1 MTNSSILRPSPPF
14 PLRER
19 AFRAAVAMLLVL
31 ALAHALTQTVLAQES
46 SREEVHYVGAHDI
59 VVVPV
64 NLNEGAGSAQYAVI
78 VTDPETGDPVSDAR
92 VVLVAANA
100 EQGEPGWAIA
110 TNSPADPAQ
119 YNVNL
124 KLDSTG
130 VWAISADVSS
140 PLGADLVEVTE
151 LEVPSVNRLTQGSW
165 VYFGVFGAILAGIA
179 YVWWSARRDYR
190 RKRAARA
197 DLNV

>member
-1 MTNSSILRPSPPF
+1 MTTHANTRTL
-14 PLRER
+14 
-19 AFRAAVAMLLVL
+19 L
-31 ALAHALTQTVLAQES
+31 ALAGLALLLALASAHALAQTAFAQES
-46 SREEVHYVGAHDI
+46 EREEVRHAGDHDI
-59 VVVPV
+59 RVIAA
-64 NLNEGAGSAQYAVI
+64 NLNPGAGSARYSVI
-78 VTDPETGDPVSDAR
+78 VTDPATGEAVSDAK
-92 VVLVAANA
+92 VVLVASNA
-100 EQGEPGWAIA
+100 QESDPGWAIA

-119 YNVNL
+119 YDVNL

-130 VWAISADVSS
+130 QWAISADVSS
-140 PLGADLVEVTE
+140 PLGADLVEVGV

>member
-1 MTNSSILRPSPPF
+1 MISAANPRFTFPVVIL
-14 PLRER
+14 
-19 AFRAAVAMLLVL
+19 AVLLALLWIL
-31 ALAHALTQTVLAQES
+31 ALAPASYAQES
-46 SREEVHYVGAHDI
+46 ASEEVHYVGAHDI

-64 NLNEGAGSAQYAVI
+64 NLNVGVGSAQYAVI
-78 VTDPETGDPVSDAR
+78 VTDPETGDPVPDAR
-92 VVLVAANA
+92 VVLVASNA
-100 EQGEPGWAIA
+100 VEGEPGWAIA

-130 VWAISADVSS
+130 AWDISADVSS
-140 PLGADLVEVTE
+140 SLGADLVEVTE
-151 LEVPSVNRLTQGSW
+151 LEVPSVNRMTQGSW

-179 YVWWSARRDYR
+179 YVWWTARREYR

-197 DLNV
+197 ETQ

>member
-1 MTNSSILRPSPPF
+1 MISSENLRF
-14 PLRER
+14 PIRL
-19 AFRAAVAMLLVL
+19 AVLGALL
-31 ALAHALTQTVLAQES
+31 ALLSAFAMAQVSYAQEPA
-46 SREEVHYVGAHDI
+46 REEVHYAGAHDV

-64 NLNEGAGSAQYAVI
+64 NLNMGAGSAQYAVI
-78 VTDPETGDPVSDAR
+78 VTHPETGEPVSDAR

-100 EQGEPGWAIA
+100 EEGEPGWAIA
-110 TNSPADPAQ
+110 TNTPADPAQ
-119 YNVNL
+119 YSVNL

-130 VWAISADVSS
+130 IWAISADVSS
-140 PLGADLVEVTE
+140 SLGADLVEVAE

-165 VYFGVFGAILAGIA
+165 VYFGVFAAILAGIA

>member
-1 MTNSSILRPSPPF
+1 MISAAKLRFTLPATIL
-14 PLRER
+14 
-19 AFRAAVAMLLVL
+19 AILLALSL
-31 ALAHALTQTVLAQES
+31 ALAQTVVAQEPAG
-46 SREEVHYVGAHDI
+46 EEVRYVGDHDI

-64 NLNEGAGSAQYAVI
+64 NLNVGAGSAQYAVI
-78 VTDPETGDPVSDAR
+78 VTDPETGEPVSDAR
-92 VVLVAANA
+92 VVLVASS
-100 EQGEPGWAIA
+100 GETSGPGWAIA

-140 PLGADLVEVTE
+140 PLGADLVEVAE

-179 YVWWSARRDYR
+179 YVWWSARRDHR
-190 RKRAARA
+190 RRRAAQTEV
-197 DLNV
+197 L

>member
-1 MTNSSILRPSPPF
+1 M
-14 PLRER
+14 
-19 AFRAAVAMLLVL
+19 
-31 ALAHALTQTVLAQES
+31 
-46 SREEVHYVGAHDI
+46 
-59 VVVPV
+59 
-64 NLNEGAGSAQYAVI
+64 GSAQYAVI
-78 VTDPETGDPVSDAR
+78 VTHPETGEPVSDAR
-92 VVLVAANA
+92 VVLVASNA
-100 EQGEPGWAIA
+100 VEGDPGWAIA

-130 VWAISADVSS
+130 AWAISADVSS
-140 PLGADLVEVTE
+140 SLGADLVEVTE

-179 YVWWSARRDYR
+179 YVWWTARREYR
-190 RKRAARA
+190 RKQVGHGQT

>member
-1 MTNSSILRPSPPF
+1 MRSAAILRFTF
-14 PLRER
+14 PV
-19 AFRAAVAMLLVL
+19 AIVAVLLALLSTL
-31 ALAHALTQTVLAQES
+31 ALAQVAFAQES
-46 SREEVHYVGAHDI
+46 ASEEVHYVGAHDI

-64 NLNEGAGSAQYAVI
+64 NLNVGVGSAQYAVI
-78 VTDPETGDPVSDAR
+78 VTDPETGEPVPDAR
-92 VVLVAANA
+92 VVLVASNA
-100 EQGEPGWAIA
+100 VEGNPGWAIA

-130 VWAISADVSS
+130 HWAISADVSS
-140 PLGADLVEVTE
+140 SLGADLVEVTE
-151 LEVPSVNRLTQGSW
+151 IEVPSVNRMTQGSW

-179 YVWWSARRDYR
+179 YVWWTARREYR
-190 RKRAARA
+190 RRRAARV

>member
-1 MTNSSILRPSPPF
+1 MTSTTQLPASIL
-14 PLRER
+14 L
-19 AFRAAVAMLLVL
+19 AVLALVL
-31 ALAHALTQTVLAQES
+31 ALMLVHVVAGKAVAQEPE
-46 SREEVHYVGAHDI
+46 RDEVHYLGSHEI
-59 VVVPV
+59 LVVPV
-64 NLNEGAGSAQYAVI
+64 NLNVGAGSAQYAVI
-78 VTDPETGDPVSDAR
+78 VTDPETGAPVSDAR
-92 VVLVAANA
+92 VVLVASNS
-100 EQGEPGWAIA
+100 EEGNPGWAIA

-124 KLDSTG
+124 KLDATG

-140 PLGADLVEVTE
+140 PLGADLVEVGE
-151 LEVPSVNRLTQGSW
+151 LEIPSVNRLTQGSW

-190 RKRAARA
+190 RKRAAGA

>member
-1 MTNSSILRPSPPF
+1 MISAANLWFTF
-14 PLRER
+14 
-19 AFRAAVAMLLVL
+19 AVAIL
-31 ALAHALTQTVLAQES
+31 ALLWMQAMAPASFAQES
-46 SREEVHYVGAHDI
+46 SNDEVHYVGAHDI

-64 NLNEGAGSAQYAVI
+64 NLNAGAGSAQYAVI
-78 VTDPETGDPVSDAR
+78 VTDPATGEPVPDAR
-92 VVLVAANA
+92 VVLVASNA
-100 EQGEPGWAIA
+100 VEGDPGWAIA

-130 VWAISADVSS
+130 AWAISADVSS
-140 PLGADLVEVTE
+140 SLGADLVEVTE
-151 LEVPSVNRLTQGSW
+151 IEVPSVNRLTQGSW
-165 VYFGVFGAILAGIA
+165 VFFGVFGAILAGIA
-179 YVWWSARRDYR
+179 YVWWTARKDYR

>member
-1 MTNSSILRPSPPF
+1 MMSAANLRFTFSLTIL
-14 PLRER
+14 
-19 AFRAAVAMLLVL
+19 AVLLAVL
-31 ALAHALTQTVLAQES
+31 STHASVQTSFAQES
-46 SREEVHYVGAHDI
+46 DREEVHYAGAHDI

-64 NLNEGAGSAQYAVI
+64 NLNVGAGSAKYAVI
-78 VTDPETGDPVSDAR
+78 VTDPETGEPVSDAR
-92 VVLVAANA
+92 VVLVASNA
-100 EQGEPGWAIA
+100 AQGDPGWAIA

-130 VWAISADVSS
+130 AWAISADVSS
-140 PLGADLVEVTE
+140 PLGADLVEVAE

-179 YVWWSARRDYR
+179 YVWWTARREYR
-190 RKRAARA
+190 RKQAARSETQ
-197 DLNV
+197 

>member
-1 MTNSSILRPSPPF
+1 MISAENPRFTLPVAIL
-14 PLRER
+14 
-19 AFRAAVAMLLVL
+19 AVLL
-31 ALAHALTQTVLAQES
+31 ALSLAHMLAQTVLAQDEA
-46 SREEVHYVGAHDI
+46 REEVHHVGDHDI

-64 NLNEGAGSAQYAVI
+64 NLNTAAGSAQYAVI
-78 VTDPETGDPVSDAR
+78 VTDPETGEPVSDAR

-100 EQGEPGWAIA
+100 NEGEPGWAIA

-140 PLGADLVEVTE
+140 PLGADLVDVTE

-165 VYFGVFGAILAGIA
+165 VYFGVFGAILVGIA

>member
-1 MTNSSILRPSPPF
+1 MTNAANLRFAF
-14 PLRER
+14 PL
-19 AFRAAVAMLLVL
+19 AVL
-31 ALAHALTQTVLAQES
+31 AALLALLSAHALAPASFAQEPDS
-46 SREEVHYVGAHDI
+46 DEVRYVGAHDI

-64 NLNEGAGSAQYAVI
+64 NLNAGAGSAQYAVI
-78 VTDPETGDPVSDAR
+78 VTDPETGEPVPDAR
-92 VVLVAANA
+92 VVLVASNSD
-100 EQGEPGWAIA
+100 EGDPGWAIA

-130 VWAISADVSS
+130 SWAISADVSS
-140 PLGADLVEVTE
+140 SLGADLVEVTE
-151 LEVPSVNRLTQGSW
+151 IEVPSVNRLTQGSW
-165 VYFGVFGAILAGIA
+165 VFFGVFGAILAGIA

-197 DLNV
+197 ETQ

>member
-1 MTNSSILRPSPPF
+1 MIRAANLRFTF
-14 PLRER
+14 PL
-19 AFRAAVAMLLVL
+19 AILAVLL
-31 ALAHALTQTVLAQES
+31 ALLSAHALAPVSLAQEPD
-46 SREEVHYVGAHDI
+46 REEVHYVGAHDI
-59 VVVPV
+59 VVVAV
-64 NLNEGAGSAQYAVI
+64 NVNAGAGSAQYAVI
-78 VTDPETGDPVSDAR
+78 VTDPETGEPVPDAK
-92 VVLVAANA
+92 VVLVASNA
-100 EQGEPGWAIA
+100 GEGDPGWAIA

-130 VWAISADVSS
+130 RWAISADVSS

-165 VYFGVFGAILAGIA
+165 VFFGVFGAILAGIA

-197 DLNV
+197 NLNV

>member
-1 MTNSSILRPSPPF
+1 MISAANLRFTFSLTIL
-14 PLRER
+14 
-19 AFRAAVAMLLVL
+19 AVLLAVL
-31 ALAHALTQTVLAQES
+31 STHALAQTSFAQES
-46 SREEVHYVGAHDI
+46 DREEVRYAGAHDI

-64 NLNEGAGSAQYAVI
+64 NLNVAAGSAKYAVI
-78 VTDPETGDPVSDAR
+78 VTDPETGGPVSDAR
-92 VVLVAANA
+92 VVLVASNA
-100 EQGEPGWAIA
+100 AEGDPGWAIA

-130 VWAISADVSS
+130 AWAISADVSS
-140 PLGADLVEVTE
+140 SLGADLVEVAE

-179 YVWWSARRDYR
+179 YVWWSARREYR
-190 RKRAARA
+190 RKQAARSETQ
-197 DLNV
+197 

>member
-1 MTNSSILRPSPPF
+1 ML
-14 PLRER
+14 
-19 AFRAAVAMLLVL
+19 AVLL
-31 ALAHALTQTVLAQES
+31 ALVSAHALAPASFAQES
-46 SREEVHYVGAHDI
+46 AREEVRYVGAHDI

-64 NLNEGAGSAQYAVI
+64 NLNMGAGSAQYAVI
-78 VTDPETGDPVSDAR
+78 VRDPETGEPVPDAR
-92 VVLVAANA
+92 VVLVASNA
-100 EQGEPGWAIA
+100 EEGDPGWAIA

-140 PLGADLVEVTE
+140 SLGADLVEVVE

-179 YVWWSARRDYR
+179 YVWWTARREYR

>member
-1 MTNSSILRPSPPF
+1 MTNSTGPLPSPHF
-14 PLRER
+14 AVRER
-19 AFRAAVAMLLVL
+19 AFKAVL
-31 ALAHALTQTVLAQES
+31 AILLALSLVHVLAQSTLAQE
-46 SREEVHYVGAHDI
+46 EGADEVHFVGDHDI

-64 NLNEGAGSAQYAVI
+64 NLNMGAGSAQYAVI
-78 VTDPETGDPVSDAR
+78 VTDPETGEPVSDAR
-92 VVLVAANA
+92 VVLVAAS
-100 EQGEPGWAIA
+100 EEEGEPGWAIA

-130 VWAISADVSS
+130 IWAISADVSS
-140 PLGADLVEVTE
+140 SLGADLVEVTE

-165 VYFGVFGAILAGIA
+165 VFFGVFAAIMIGIA
-179 YVWWSARRDYR
+179 YVWWTARRDYR

-197 DLNV
+197 DINV

>member
-1 MTNSSILRPSPPF
+1 MKSAANLRLTFPVAIL
-14 PLRER
+14 
-19 AFRAAVAMLLVL
+19 VVLLALLSTL
-31 ALAHALTQTVLAQES
+31 ALAPASFAQES
-46 SREEVHYVGAHDI
+46 SSEEVHYVGAHDI

-64 NLNEGAGSAQYAVI
+64 NLNMGVGSAQYAVI
-78 VTDPETGDPVSDAR
+78 VTDPETGEPVSDAR
-92 VVLVAANA
+92 VVLVASNSV
-100 EQGEPGWAIA
+100 EGDPGWAIA

-130 VWAISADVSS
+130 AWAISADVSS
-140 PLGADLVEVTE
+140 SLGADLVQVTE

-179 YVWWSARRDYR
+179 YVWWTARREYR
-190 RKRAARA
+190 RKRAAR
-197 DLNV
+197 VETQ